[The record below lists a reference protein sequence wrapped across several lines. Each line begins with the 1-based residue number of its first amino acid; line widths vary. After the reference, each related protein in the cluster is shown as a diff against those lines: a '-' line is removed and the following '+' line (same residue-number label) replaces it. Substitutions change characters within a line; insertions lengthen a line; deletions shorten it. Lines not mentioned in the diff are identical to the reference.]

1 MKELVVFDLDGTLG
15 YGQSQKLFLGYLIGK
30 KLIGRLFY
38 MRLMM
43 WFMLYKLEL
52 VRDPKKPMEYAFS
65 FLKGRAEKEIASIVA
80 DFFETSLR
88 QHIYNDAKGIMDK
101 HRREDREI
109 IILSNAIEPIVKK
122 VAEHFGIV
130 GYVCT
135 RLEVVD
141 GLYTGK
147 VLDIVYG
154 KNKTASLKRFAE
166 DQGFDLERAWAYADH
181 SSDQYILA
189 SVGHPTAVNPT
200 PKLSRI
206 ARERNWP
213 VLDLK

>member
-1 MKELVVFDLDGTLG
+1 MKELVVFDLDGTLV

-38 MRLMM
+38 ARLML
-43 WFMLYKLEL
+43 WFLLYKLEL

-65 FLKGRAEKEIASIVA
+65 FLKGRAQTEIASVVD

-88 QHIYNDAKGIMDK
+88 QHIYNDVKGIMDK
-101 HRREDREI
+101 HRQEGREI

-122 VAEHFGIV
+122 VSGYFGISR
-130 GYVCT
+130 YICT
-135 RLEVVD
+135 KLEVIG

-154 KNKTASLKRFAE
+154 KNKTASLKSFVE
-166 DQGFDLERAWAYADH
+166 DQGFDLNQAWAYADH

-200 PKLSRI
+200 PKLSKI
-206 ARERNWP
+206 ARKRNWP
-213 VLDLK
+213 IIKMV